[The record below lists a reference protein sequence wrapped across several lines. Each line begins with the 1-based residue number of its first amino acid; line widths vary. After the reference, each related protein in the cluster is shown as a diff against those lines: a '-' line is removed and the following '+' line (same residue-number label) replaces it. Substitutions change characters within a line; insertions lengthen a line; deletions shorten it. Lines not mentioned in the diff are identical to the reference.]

1 MRLHTVNECW
11 DRRVVLKLIERS
23 LQHVLR
29 VDLLNTQQIQHHVV
43 CQVKRT
49 VQRISIALHFNILNT
64 QLINI
69 AATVKMISQVAM
81 PESRQ
86 SDLEVNNL
94 HFNQAEA
101 V

>member
-1 MRLHTVNECW
+1 MRLHTVDECW

-29 VDLLNTQQIQHHVV
+29 VDLLNTQQIQYHVV

-49 VQRISIALHFNILNT
+49 VQWISIALHCNTLNT

-69 AATVKMISQVAM
+69 TAMVKVFVFKYTHRLNDKLI
-81 PESRQ
+81 ENEI
-86 SDLEVNNL
+86 L
-94 HFNQAEA
+94 
-101 V
+101 